1 MRRVLEDEQY
11 QVSILQDGR
20 DAFTRVKTQLPDL
33 LILDLKLGEV
43 SGQDILKQL
52 KDDYV
57 TVDIPVIVYTAA
69 VLEAEEVSRLIASN
83 PTRYQDVHVVQKPF
97 ELENLLNL
105 VQQVYSSVGT
115 GSKASSGVARL
126 LDYGGLPVDMLMLV
140 LGPSVMGRHGLLF
153 VEGHHFS
160 GLVKEGGVSFDDH
173 GDIFVQTAYYNAKPL
188 NWSFSSLSSQR
199 PRHPEHQTSR
209 GYASDFNATV
219 WADPYETITA
229 AGADDGY
236 TGLNLSRGVFGY
248 NQTATRL
255 IRDNTHAV
263 KGARLRADTGLLVVI
278 EVSSVNARH
287 GVNVPK
293 SWGNPVASYV
303 RGGKTRLAYR
313 IDHGTTVTFTPET
326 AIRKRVFHDEGTPTY
341 HGRYLPL
348 ASADPEAD
356 VARLANIAPT
366 TVRYHIENAVKK
378 LNATNRRAVRLF
390 CRLRLRVL

>member
-1 MRRVLEDEQY
+1 MPYDW
-11 QVSILQDGR
+11 
-20 DAFTRVKTQLPDL
+20 K
-33 LILDLKLGEV
+33 
-43 SGQDILKQL
+43 
-52 KDDYV
+52 
-57 TVDIPVIVYTAA
+57 
-69 VLEAEEVSRLIASN
+69 
-83 PTRYQDVHVVQKPF
+83 
-97 ELENLLNL
+97 
-105 VQQVYSSVGT
+105 SSVY
-115 GSKASSGVARL
+115 V
-126 LDYGGLPVDMLMLV
+126 V
-140 LGPSVMGRHGLLF
+140 
-153 VEGHHFS
+153 
-160 GLVKEGGVSFDDH
+160 
-173 GDIFVQTAYYNAKPL
+173 
-188 NWSFSSLSSQR
+188 
-199 PRHPEHQTSR
+199 
-209 GYASDFNATV
+209 ATV

-326 AIRKRVFHDEGTPTY
+326 ALRKRVFHNEGTPTY
-341 HGRYLPL
+341 HGRYLPF

-356 VARLANIAPT
+356 VARLRAANWLH
-366 TVRYHIENAVKK
+366 RYGDWYPLFLHYDANAVRVSMSVMRPDGNGNPAPQAIH
-378 LNATNRRAVRLF
+378 LTVDETADLIEGLDDARDRPLALLTGGGLVAGAQRFRERAAEAARSRIWAPAARSTPILLGALGGNAGAIGAAWSVLAGARAG
-390 CRLRLRVL
+390 